1 MRLLLDTH
9 AVLWHYSD
17 SARLGR
23 EAAVVLSD
31 ARNDLFVSMAS
42 LWEMAIKSNIGKL
55 RIPIPGSLNGLID
68 YLVGDGV
75 SILPVGTGHVLRVE
89 SMALH
94 HRDPFD
100 RMLVAQALVDG
111 LDLVSNE
118 EVFDQYGVKRV
129 W

>member
-9 AVLWHYSD
+9 TLLWHYSD

-55 RIPIPGSLNGLID
+55 RIPGSSLHRLMD

-75 SILPVGTGHVLRVE
+75 AILPVGTGHVLRVE